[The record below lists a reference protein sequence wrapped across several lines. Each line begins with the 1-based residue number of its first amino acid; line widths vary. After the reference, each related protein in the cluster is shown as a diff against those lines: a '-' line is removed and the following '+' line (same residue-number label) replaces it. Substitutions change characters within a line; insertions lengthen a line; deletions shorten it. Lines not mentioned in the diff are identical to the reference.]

1 MIATRDSEDVCEPHG
16 LRTWLVT
23 RYEDEATLSRPL
35 DTSRS
40 RHPTGYR
47 KNGCEELVRLILDLL
62 KQDQILSR
70 SSTDRCRQ
78 HDSEGSLPQRPV
90 SRTASGTLE
99 QAFDGSHSVPGI
111 GNPLRVTRQECGK
124 LF

>member
-1 MIATRDSEDVCEPHG
+1 MIAARDSEDVGEPERI
-16 LRTWLVT
+16 RTWLVT

-78 HDSEGSLPQRPV
+78 HDSEGSLPQGPIR
-90 SRTASGTLE
+90 GTLY
-99 QAFDGSHSVPGI
+99 GT
-111 GNPLRVTRQECGK
+111 L
-124 LF
+124 